1 MDPML
6 MYFGSGCRTVSLTKF
21 IAVRTVTDQRDLLA
35 VQKYGQRMEA
45 AALSNAQVWKK
56 LSVD

>member
-45 AALSNAQVWKK
+45 AALSNAQV
-56 LSVD
+56 